1 MSAPRERRP
10 RRWSRGEL
18 AVAGTFAILVAAA
31 AAFILGLA
39 GLKCDSDAALRVCG
53 HPWDTVNAI
62 LVVASGACVS
72 GGAAA
77 SVWSQRAWPL
87 ATGVI
92 VAFVGFAASAVVGG
106 LHQ

>member
-1 MSAPRERRP
+1 MSVPREGPP

-31 AAFILGLA
+31 AAFVLGLA
-39 GLKCDSDAALRVCG
+39 GLKCDGDASLLVCD

-62 LVVASGACVS
+62 LVVGSGGLVS
-72 GGAAA
+72 GGSAV
-77 SVWSQRAWPL
+77 SVWTQRAWPL

-92 VAFVGFAASAVVGG
+92 IAFAGFAASAVVGG

>member
-1 MSAPRERRP
+1 MSAPHERRP

-31 AAFILGLA
+31 AAFVLGLA
-39 GLKCDSDAALRVCG
+39 GLKCDGDAKLLVCD
-53 HPWDTVNAI
+53 HTWDTVNAI

-77 SVWSQRAWPL
+77 SVWTQRVWPL
-87 ATGVI
+87 ASGVI
-92 VAFVGFAASAVVGG
+92 LAFAGFTASAVIGG

>member
-1 MSAPRERRP
+1 MSARRERRP

-31 AAFILGLA
+31 AAFVLGLA
-39 GLKCDSDAALRVCG
+39 GLKCEDDTNLLVCG

-62 LVVASGACVS
+62 LVVASGGLVS
-72 GGAAA
+72 GGAAV
-77 SVWSQRAWPL
+77 SVWTQRAWPL
-87 ATGVI
+87 ATGVV
-92 VAFVGFAASAVVGG
+92 VAFAGYAASAVVGG